1 VSELTLH
8 GASTFV
14 TVAEVPQSHHIVL
27 QGATPS
33 PAVTQT
39 ATVLQGA
46 GVAGLRL
53 FVPDP

>member
-14 TVAEVPQSHHIVL
+14 TVAEVPQSHHVVL
-27 QGATPS
+27 HGGIPS

-46 GVAGLRL
+46 GDAGLRL
-53 FVPDP
+53 FVPEP